1 MLNTPVLLIVFN
13 RPSTTQR
20 VFDAIR
26 VAKPKQLFVAADGAR
41 KTKDGEEERC
51 AEVRKITTQVD
62 WDCEVK
68 TLFSEE
74 NQGCGLG
81 PFNAITWFFQHV
93 EQGIILEDD
102 CLPDPSFFP
111 FCEQLLH
118 QYKDDL
124 RINSIAGTNVLGTW
138 EKNEASYFF
147 SVYSAIWGWATWK
160 RAWAKY
166 DFFVSAW
173 SDEYIREEFLSHFLN
188 KNEQDTYRKLLTQT
202 HNKEIVSW
210 WDYQLVF
217 ARIISNSFGIV
228 PHMNLVSNIGFGP
241 DATHT
246 FDAES
251 ASGNL
256 KRNQI
261 KFPLKDPIAIINDTE
276 YDKIISETSY
286 REYIKPSMVNRVK
299 GRLKRII
306 TKRK

>member
-26 VAKPKQLFVAADGAR
+26 AAKPKQLFVAADGAR

-138 EKNEASYFF
+138 EKNDASYFF
-147 SVYSAIWGWATWK
+147 SVYSGIWGWATWK
-160 RAWAKY
+160 RAWDKY
-166 DFFVSAW
+166 DFFVSSW
-173 SDEYIREEFLSHFLN
+173 GNPYIQKEYKNRVPNEIEQNHYSN
-188 KNEQDTYRKLLTQT
+188 KLTQT
-202 HNKEIVSW
+202 FNKDGISW
-210 WDYQLVF
+210 WDYQWIF
-217 ARIISNSFGIV
+217 SRIINGATGII
-228 PHMNLVSNIGFGP
+228 PSQNLVTNIGFGP
-241 DATHT
+241 EATHT
-246 FDAES
+246 FDSNAEM
-251 ASGNL
+251 GKL
-256 KRNQI
+256 KTHQMV
-261 KFPLKDPIAIINDTE
+261 FPLKHPQVVMTDME
-276 YDKIISETSY
+276 YDKAISAMCYPEPVT
-286 REYIKPSMVNRVK
+286 PSITNR
-299 GRLKRII
+299 I
-306 TKRK
+306 KRKIVKIIK